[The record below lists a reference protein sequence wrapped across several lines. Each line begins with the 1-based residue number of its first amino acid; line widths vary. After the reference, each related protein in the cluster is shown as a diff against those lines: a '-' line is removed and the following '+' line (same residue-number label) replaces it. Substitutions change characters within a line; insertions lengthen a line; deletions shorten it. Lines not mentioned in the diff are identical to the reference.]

1 MNKHRSPLLG
11 AYTSYFIGLI
21 LLGLM
26 IPGLHFLFIHNN
38 SEVEAKETETATS
51 TTTVEVTTE
60 EEIVEELDLSETMIT
75 MTFYYPS
82 DVQKAIVEN
91 KRQEYIANEAYIPTI
106 DRNRKE
112 EVQLREEEETKEFVV
127 ASSTRTSS
135 PVATASVGDETTTD
149 SSDEYT
155 YYATYTLTAYCA
167 TGNPCA
173 DGVYPTVNHTVASND
188 RNLWHKWIYIE
199 GLGTYYVHDTGGMA
213 TSVID
218 VFMGSYSECMQFG
231 RRSAKIYVYN

>member
-11 AYTSYFIGLI
+11 TYTSYFIGLT

-51 TTTVEVTTE
+51 TTAVELTTE
-60 EEIVEELDLSETMIT
+60 EEIIEDYSFSNTTLS
-75 MTFYYPS
+75 MTFHYP
-82 DVQKAIVEN
+82 IEVEN
-91 KRQEYIANEAYIPTI
+91 KIAEIKRQEYIASEEYIPSI
-106 DRNRKE
+106 DRIKKE

-127 ASSTRTSS
+127 ASTTRTGS
-135 PVATASVGDETTTD
+135 PVATSSVEDDITTD
-149 SSDEYT
+149 YT
-155 YYATYTLTAYCA
+155 YYATYSLTAYCA

-173 DGVYPTVNHTVASND
+173 DGAYPQVGHTVASND

-199 GLGTYYVHDTGGMA
+199 GMGTYYVHDTGGMA
-213 TSVID
+213 TNVID
-218 VFMGSYSECMQFG
+218 VFMGSYNECIQFG
-231 RRSAKIYVYN
+231 RRSANIYVYN